1 SPDECL
7 ARPQWFV
14 LVALVAL
21 AQAGRP
27 CTLRDLLNTCDVV
40 SSASAPLPP
49 PQVFQQQS
57 SSSGSSNAGRLLRP
71 IPDFFLD
78 GGTPPPPPV
87 AAAAAAAVP
96 TMIAEAAAEACPAG
110 VEKTGASKHA
120 RGMSGKGGRTADVPG
135 SRGRQRGGAGAW
147 EPSEGG
153 EEGGPAA
160 GGGEEGGQLEVTV
173 YSHRVVGEGYGSHTE
188 YTVLANASLPGF
200 ARREMEVARRFSDFR
215 WLHSCFQ
222 AIPGVLVPPLPPS
235 KWAGSS
241 SRDFVAERMKGLQ
254 RYMTRVAQHPIL
266 SRHYVFQVFLE
277 GTPRGLRAAK
287 ALLPARVSGGCGRNN
302 NNASAAWGDTFSPSM
317 AGAGGTP
324 VSPALSSTPGTTP
337 PDEAGFVR
345 RRFTLGGADD
355 MYVHGG
361 GGGGG
366 TSVDGLGGGG
376 GGIRQGQRR
385 SVSFGAS
392 SDESLCNGAAGG
404 GQGPGWTGSAL
415 SVVANVGYEAYE
427 NYVSTSV
434 STSLTSIKGVL
445 GAVKT
450 RAKSAV
456 GLGAGPA
463 PIAVEPDP
471 LYEAEVARIEE
482 LVAPV
487 AGSVKI
493 MESAAVLKRG
503 VGYEM
508 SRLGHYLTQVASLED
523 TDSLSTG
530 VSVDEIDAPAA
541 AAAAAAGESEA
552 LGGGISSRHGRGSGR
567 AGGWAKAE
575 QVLGQRME
583 RLATAWLGAID
594 QEESDFLDP
603 LREQLGYLGS
613 AKEVHRGRGRA
624 LDALQAG
631 NASLQRNK
639 QRLHAARAQGDAH
652 MASVSMGKMEAAEE
666 RMTCAHTRAGQIAKT
681 FKGEAKRFHEC
692 RRTEGVLA
700 VLELARAQ
708 AHFAH
713 KANAAWKQ
721 VLEDINPTDDELRES
736 QHRVRLPKREPT
748 IGGGSRSGGGGGV
761 STTSATT
768 VGVIGGWLGAA
779 ATVGLST
786 ASAGLSTVTGV
797 AGATASAGLSTV
809 TGVAGAVAGRA
820 TAAGGAGGTGKSED
834 GAVALPPPP
843 PAGRGPPRGVEAAL
857 ESAAAA
863 NCVQEEGQGGD
874 ALRARGPVLC
884 GAAPPRNRG
893 GYGGEAV
900 GGVGLASG
908 QSPRSASPGLMGAR
922 SPAGVDAGD
931 PVIGSGAA
939 GAKRGHDELLR
950 DVDVQQPTHPT
961 EPSSSSSRHFTE
973 GSWEMNLEA
982 PPPETKERT
991 AEPSLD
997 AGGALETKSAG
1008 GDPPTTKGSTAV
1020 GPDED
1025 RPEAGSLSRAA
1036 TNSAAAKS
1044 RGSGSSTSGK
1054 QEGEDWGAAAG
1065 RWPEG
1070 TDGDAA
1076 VQLESL
1082 SLDDQTPTT
1091 ASPAAGMPS
1100 QGQGNR
1106 ARSADDSAAAGAV

>member
-1 SPDECL
+1 
-7 ARPQWFV
+7 
-14 LVALVAL
+14 
-21 AQAGRP
+21 
-27 CTLRDLLNTCDVV
+27 
-40 SSASAPLPP
+40 
-49 PQVFQQQS
+49 
-57 SSSGSSNAGRLLRP
+57 
-71 IPDFFLD
+71 
-78 GGTPPPPPV
+78 
-87 AAAAAAAVP
+87 
-96 TMIAEAAAEACPAG
+96 
-110 VEKTGASKHA
+110 
-120 RGMSGKGGRTADVPG
+120 
-135 SRGRQRGGAGAW
+135 
-147 EPSEGG
+147 
-153 EEGGPAA
+153 
-160 GGGEEGGQLEVTV
+160 
-173 YSHRVVGEGYGSHTE
+173 
-188 YTVLANASLPGF
+188 
-200 ARREMEVARRFSDFR
+200 
-215 WLHSCFQ
+215 
-222 AIPGVLVPPLPPS
+222 
-235 KWAGSS
+235 
-241 SRDFVAERMKGLQ
+241 
-254 RYMTRVAQHPIL
+254 
-266 SRHYVFQVFLE
+266 QVFLE

-287 ALLPARVSGGCGRNN
+287 ALLPARVSGGCSGNN

-361 GGGGG
+361 GGWGG

-392 SDESLCNGAAGG
+392 SDESLCNGPAGG

-530 VSVDEIDAPAA
+530 VSADEIDAL
-541 AAAAAAGESEA
+541 AAAAAAGEGEA
-552 LGGGISSRHGRGSGR
+552 LGGGISSRHGRGSGK

-666 RMTCAHTRAGQIAKT
+666 RMTCAHTRAGQITKT

-748 IGGGSRSGGGGGV
+748 IGGGSRSGGGGV
-761 STTSATT
+761 STTSITT
-768 VGVIGGWLGAA
+768 AGVIGGWLGAA

-820 TAAGGAGGTGKSED
+820 TAAAGGGASGAVKSED
-834 GAVALPPPP
+834 GAVVAPLPA
-843 PAGRGPPRGVEAAL
+843 AGTAPPRGVEAAL

-863 NCVQEEGQGGD
+863 NCVQGEGQGGD
-874 ALRARGPVLC
+874 VLRARGPVLC
-884 GAAPPRNRG
+884 GAAPARNRG
-893 GYGGEAV
+893 GYGGETV

-908 QSPRSASPGLMGAR
+908 QSPRSASPGLMGVI

-939 GAKRGHDELLR
+939 GARRGDDQLLR
-950 DVDVQQPTHPT
+950 DVDVQQLTHPT
-961 EPSSSSSRHFTE
+961 GPSSNSSRRLTE

-982 PPPETKERT
+982 PPPDTKEHA
-991 AEPSLD
+991 AEPPLD
-997 AGGALETKSAG
+997 GGASETKSAS
-1008 GDPPTTKGSTAV
+1008 GDSPTTKGSTAV
-1020 GPDED
+1020 GPGGDG
-1025 RPEAGSLSRAA
+1025 PEAG
-1036 TNSAAAKS
+1036 
-1044 RGSGSSTSGK
+1044 
-1054 QEGEDWGAAAG
+1054 
-1065 RWPEG
+1065 
-1070 TDGDAA
+1070 
-1076 VQLESL
+1076 
-1082 SLDDQTPTT
+1082 
-1091 ASPAAGMPS
+1091 
-1100 QGQGNR
+1100 
-1106 ARSADDSAAAGAV
+1106 